1 MKLFCWVHV
10 FNVHVFNVHVFD
22 AKSHGILERDIAT

>member
-1 MKLFCWVHV
+1 MKLFCW
-10 FNVHVFNVHVFD
+10 VHVFNVHVFD

>member
-1 MKLFCWVHV
+1 MKLFYGVHV
-10 FNVHVFNVHVFD
+10 FNVHVFN